1 MGYKLSLVQVQY
13 TLTAH
18 AMSGLVRVYTK
29 PQGQQPDFSD
39 PVVLSTMIL
48 WWAHGG
54 WKIYRYIGSVLQ
66 TLLLLIKRLPPKV
79 GYAMLKKTLGSYTTF
94 ISSVKIPQQ
103 AIGATIKH
111 HICQTNGSN
120 VIMGVPLIHHL

>member
-66 TLLLLIKRLPPKV
+66 TLLLLIKRLPPK
-79 GYAMLKKTLGSYTTF
+79 
-94 ISSVKIPQQ
+94 IPQQ

-120 VIMGVPLIHHL
+120 AHG